1 MSRRAPGRSPRR
13 SPARRRGSLAAAVF
27 GATSLLAGCDL
38 LDVFRSFEAACE
50 RRLPPTVLKV
60 IPQPVSYTVDRSLD
74 YAALTRKGAA
84 IAGEGRQVL
93 GLTEANL
100 GYNVTVSARGMA
112 SRVSNK
118 YCMRPSVEV
127 KVGFD
132 PMTVWM
138 GADAREGSCV
148 DRLVWEH
155 ELKHVAVYQE
165 YLGRFAGQAE
175 AALRAEFG
183 TRVQLFPSP
192 DAGQAHV
199 DGIAARVLAP
209 LLQASL
215 AEVRALQK
223 HVDSPAEYARIDRL
237 KAACGD

>member
-1 MSRRAPGRSPRR
+1 MHARPPSSR
-13 SPARRRGSLAAAVF
+13 PARSSGLRRIAHAACVT
-27 GATSLLAGCDL
+27 GAASLLAGCDVF
-38 LDVFRSFEAACE
+38 DVFRSFEAVCE
-50 RRLPPTVLKV
+50 RRLPPTELKV
-60 IPQPVSYTVDRSLD
+60 IPEPVSYRVDRSLD

-84 IAGEGRQVL
+84 LAGHGRQVL

-100 GYNVTVSARGMA
+100 GYNLVLSARGMA
-112 SRVSNK
+112 SRVSNR

-138 GADAREGSCV
+138 GSDAREGSCV

-165 YLGRFAGQAE
+165 YLGRFAAQAE
-175 AALRAEFG
+175 TALRAEFG
-183 TRVQLFPSP
+183 RRVQMFATPE
-192 DAGQAHV
+192 AGQAHV
-199 DGIAARVLAP
+199 DATAARVLAP
-209 LLQASL
+209 MLEASL
-215 AEVRALQK
+215 AEVRALQR
-223 HVDSPAEYARIDRL
+223 HVDSAEEYARVDRL